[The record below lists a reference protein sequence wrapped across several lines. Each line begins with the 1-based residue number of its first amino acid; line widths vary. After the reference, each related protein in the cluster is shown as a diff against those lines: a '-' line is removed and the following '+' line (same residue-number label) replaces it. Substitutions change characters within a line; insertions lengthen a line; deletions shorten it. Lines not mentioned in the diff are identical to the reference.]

1 VLEFKIMAKTKV
13 GVLRGGPSSEYEVSI
28 KTGDAV
34 LKNMPDHYEP
44 VDIFIDKKG
53 DWYIRGVKHDPQKAL
68 RQIDVVFNALHGEY
82 GEDGQLQ
89 EFLDKFGIPY
99 TGSGAFA
106 SRVAMNKALAKTF
119 VAKEGI
125 KTPKYKIISKNTYSP
140 EVALS
145 IFSSFPLPIV
155 VKPLSLG
162 SSVGVTIAKSLPHL
176 QEAIKNAFF
185 NSEDVLIEEFISG
198 REATCGVLEN
208 FSGEEFNALPP
219 IEIISKSASGFF
231 DYDAK
236 YNGQSEEICPGRFS
250 AEEMVEIRRMASAVH
265 KILGLRHYSRSDF
278 ILHPKRGIFFLEVNT
293 LPGLTEA
300 SLVPK
305 AIKASGSSLNALIDH
320 LITLAL
326 KK

>member
-1 VLEFKIMAKTKV
+1 MSKTKV

-28 KTGDAV
+28 KTGEAV
-34 LKNMPDHYEP
+34 LKNMPEYYEP
-44 VDIFIDKKG
+44 IDIFIDKKG
-53 DWYIRGVKHDPQKAL
+53 DWYIKGVKHDPQKAL
-68 RQIDVVFNALHGEY
+68 RQIDVIFNALHGEY

-125 KTPKYKIISKNTYSP
+125 KTPQYRIISRNSYSP
-140 EVALS
+140 EDALS
-145 IFSSFPLPIV
+145 VFTAFPLPIV

-162 SSVGVTIAKSLPHL
+162 SSVGVTIAKSLAHL
-176 QEAIKNAFF
+176 QESIKNAFLK
-185 NSEDVLIEEFISG
+185 SEDVLIEEFIAG
-198 REATCGVLEN
+198 REATCGVLEK
-208 FSGEEFNALPP
+208 FGGEDYNALPP
-219 IEIISKSASGFF
+219 IEIISKSSSGFF

-250 AEEMVEIRRMASAVH
+250 LEEMAEIRRMASAVH
-265 KILGLRHYSRSDF
+265 KILGLKHYSRSDF

-305 AIKASGSSLNALIDH
+305 AIKAAGSSLGGLVDH
-320 LITLAL
+320 LIRLAL
-326 KK
+326 NQGEFQA

>member
-1 VLEFKIMAKTKV
+1 MPKTKV

-28 KTGDAV
+28 KTGEAV
-34 LKNMPDHYEP
+34 LKNMPEDYEA
-44 VDIFIDKKG
+44 VDIFIDKNGEWHIKG
-53 DWYIRGVKHDPQKAL
+53 IKHEPQKAI
-68 RQIDVVFNALHGEY
+68 RQVDVIFNALHGEY
-82 GEDGQLQ
+82 GEDGQVQ
-89 EFLDKFGIPY
+89 EFLDKFGVPY

-125 KTPKYKIISKNTYSP
+125 KTPQYRIISRSSYSP
-140 EVALS
+140 EEALS
-145 IFSSFPLPIV
+145 IFSAFPLPIV

-176 QEAIKNAFF
+176 QESIDKAFLK
-185 NSEDVLIEEFISG
+185 SEDVLIEEFIAG
-198 REATCGVLEN
+198 REATCGVLEK
-208 FSGEEFNALPP
+208 FAGEEFNALPP

-250 AEEMVEIRRMASAVH
+250 VEEMAEIKRMASTVH

-278 ILHPKRGIFFLEVNT
+278 MLHPKRGIFFLEVNT

-305 AIKASGSSLNALIDH
+305 AIKTAGSSLTGLVDH
-320 LITLAL
+320 LIKLAL

>member
-1 VLEFKIMAKTKV
+1 MPKTKV

-34 LKNMPDHYEP
+34 LKNMPDEYEG

-53 DWYIRGVKHDPQKAL
+53 EWHIKGIKHEPQKAIK
-68 RQIDVVFNALHGEY
+68 QIDVIFNALHGEY
-82 GEDGQLQ
+82 GEDGQVQ
-89 EFLDKFGIPY
+89 EFLDRFGVPY

-106 SRVAMNKALAKTF
+106 SRVAMNKALTKTF

-125 KTPKYKIISKNTYSP
+125 KTPNYKIISKINYTP
-140 EVALS
+140 EDALK
-145 IFSSFPLPIV
+145 IFSLFPLPIV

-162 SSVGVTIAKSLPHL
+162 SSVGVMIAKSLPHL
-176 QEAIKNAFF
+176 QESIDKAFEK
-185 NSEDVLIEEFISG
+185 SDDILIEEFISG
-198 REATCGVLEN
+198 REATCGVLEK
-208 FSGEEFNALPP
+208 FGGVDINALPP

-250 AEEMVEIRRMASAVH
+250 EEEMAEIKKMASAVH

-305 AIKASGSSLNALIDH
+305 AIKTAGSSLKGLIEH
-320 LITLAL
+320 LVKLAL
-326 KK
+326 NK

>member
-1 VLEFKIMAKTKV
+1 
-13 GVLRGGPSSEYEVSI
+13 
-28 KTGDAV
+28 
-34 LKNMPDHYEP
+34 
-44 VDIFIDKKG
+44 
-53 DWYIRGVKHDPQKAL
+53 
-68 RQIDVVFNALHGEY
+68 
-82 GEDGQLQ
+82 
-89 EFLDKFGIPY
+89 
-99 TGSGAFA
+99 
-106 SRVAMNKALAKTF
+106 
-119 VAKEGI
+119 
-125 KTPKYKIISKNTYSP
+125 
-140 EVALS
+140 
-145 IFSSFPLPIV
+145 LPIV